1 MLMLSRRAFLT
12 KSSLI
17 ALAPTVPG
25 FLARTARAAEA
36 RREARLLV
44 VVQLDG
50 GNDGINTVV
59 PFKDEGYEKVRQT
72 LRLPT
77 ERLVKVNGDLGLHFA
92 MTEMGKLY
100 EKGRLTIVQGVGYP
114 NPSRSHFESMAVWLS
129 ARRETK
135 EHNQFGWLGR
145 AFDEPGHVP
154 AGTPAALYVGAGELP
169 VALRGRRM
177 IASAM
182 TRPEDFA
189 LDPLVADRAL
199 VEASPTGDD
208 LLAYVRRQS
217 LDAYMTADRM
227 GKVLQGSSDGASY
240 PPTALAGQLQTIA
253 RLIKADSGARIY
265 YARQPGYD
273 THASQYGPHQQLLG
287 ELSGGIGA
295 FMADLESAKLA
306 ERVCVLIFSEFGRT
320 VKENGSAGTDHGT
333 SAPVFVSGGAVK
345 GGLVGKTPKLL
356 DLDPKHGDLK
366 VNLDF
371 RQVYA
376 TLLEDWL
383 NVKSAA
389 ALSGTFEKV
398 AIVKG

>member
-1 MLMLSRRAFLT
+1 
-12 KSSLI
+12 
-17 ALAPTVPG
+17 
-25 FLARTARAAEA
+25 
-36 RREARLLV
+36 
-44 VVQLDG
+44 
-50 GNDGINTVV
+50 
-59 PFKDEGYEKVRQT
+59 
-72 LRLPT
+72 
-77 ERLVKVNGDLGLHFA
+77 
-92 MTEMGKLY
+92 
-100 EKGRLTIVQGVGYP
+100 
-114 NPSRSHFESMAVWLS
+114 MAVWLS

>member
-1 MLMLSRRAFLT
+1 MLSRRAFLT